1 MAKYN
6 ARTVK
11 KFYANGYNYPAG
23 FNLIIPRTL
32 QDEWLKNEWIEL
44 IGEDAAERKTAKGKK
59 RQRNAKGHFM
69 PIVRTG

>member
-11 KFYANGYNYPAG
+11 KFYRNGYNYPVG
-23 FNLIIPRTL
+23 FNLNIPRAL
-32 QDEWLKNEWIEL
+32 RDEWLKDELIEL
-44 IGEDAAERKTAKGKK
+44 IGDAAVERKPK
-59 RQRNAKGHFM
+59 RKRNAKGHFL